1 MRKVNELN
9 ILVIGEALLLLAV
22 TLGILGYFSHKT
34 LKQEA
39 LHNAEQTLEGTMQHI
54 DNILLS
60 VEQATGNIYYD
71 LIEHLNDSTLILMAV
86 LSVLD
91 QATILARIC
100 LWPMYIIRHT
110 TATIPQT

>member
-1 MRKVNELN
+1 MVLKKTIMRKINELN
-9 ILVIGEALLLLAV
+9 ILVIGEALLLLVV

-54 DNILLS
+54 DN
-60 VEQATGNIYYD
+60 
-71 LIEHLNDSTLILMAV
+71 MAV